1 MAEII
6 RCPHCHQP
14 VEIGDETCT
23 RCKATLEDNAAG
35 FSTEALTHEV
45 MMFNEKKP
53 ETLGEYLLQKGLLE
67 SGVLEKALAIQEE
80 QARQGKRRLL
90 GQILI
95 EQGMI
100 DQNSLNQVILEQL
113 LSLGSALESSEQHV
127 ESLGKEPDIQPHLDI
142 VLKTNT
148 TDLMMDTIAIISRAS
163 SKNQVLDGLVKIYQD
178 APDVSA
184 ILLSERSDFKI
195 IDPSMS
201 TTFTKSPKRLAIQP
215 YSFDQYLNPLNPL
228 ITFQMEAPPD
238 LPVELI
244 EFLNQLEGKNIALLP
259 VMVFSHTIAVMIFC
273 SNQSEEINV
282 SNLKVYIDIAK
293 LFSKAMEAIMNAE
306 IMDRRLSVMR
316 SLEAINQTIAKESN
330 LDNLFQVIHE
340 QVTLVVG
347 EVDMII
353 ALYDQENKIINV
365 PYACEDQQL
374 LTIPSFPFGEGLTS
388 IIISTSQ
395 PLMLVENAASQA
407 QELGAKII
415 GTPAKSFLGV
425 PLIVVGDVIGALIIQ
440 DTENEYRF
448 DDEDQ
453 NFLTILASQVA
464 ISIRNLFM
472 LNEIMEKAE
481 RDRLVNEIT
490 AKFWS
495 SSDVDTIMR
504 TAILELGRALKAS
517 KGLIQLKVAE
527 TEIDTLDMGNV

>member
-1 MAEII
+1 
-6 RCPHCHQP
+6 
-14 VEIGDETCT
+14 
-23 RCKATLEDNAAG
+23 
-35 FSTEALTHEV
+35 
-45 MMFNEKKP
+45 
-53 ETLGEYLLQKGLLE
+53 
-67 SGVLEKALAIQEE
+67 
-80 QARQGKRRLL
+80 
-90 GQILI
+90 
-95 EQGMI
+95 
-100 DQNSLNQVILEQL
+100 
-113 LSLGSALESSEQHV
+113 
-127 ESLGKEPDIQPHLDI
+127 
-142 VLKTNT
+142 
-148 TDLMMDTIAIISRAS
+148 
-163 SKNQVLDGLVKIYQD
+163 
-178 APDVSA
+178 
-184 ILLSERSDFKI
+184 
-195 IDPSMS
+195 
-201 TTFTKSPKRLAIQP
+201 
-215 YSFDQYLNPLNPL
+215 
-228 ITFQMEAPPD
+228 
-238 LPVELI
+238 
-244 EFLNQLEGKNIALLP
+244 
-259 VMVFSHTIAVMIFC
+259 
-273 SNQSEEINV
+273 
-282 SNLKVYIDIAK
+282 
-293 LFSKAMEAIMNAE
+293 MNAE

-527 TEIDTLDMGNV
+527 TEIDTLCPGRSSREYRRLLGIGQLSQ

>member
-14 VEIGDETCT
+14 VENGDESCNH
-23 RCKATLEDNAAG
+23 CNAPLEDMAADISAG
-35 FSTEALTHEV
+35 AITQDV
-45 MMFNEKKP
+45 MLFNEKKP
-53 ETLGEYLLQKGLLE
+53 ETLGEYLIQKDLIE
-67 SGVLEKALAIQEE
+67 SADLEKALAIQEE

-95 EQGMI
+95 DQGLI
-100 DQNSLNQVILEQL
+100 DQNSLNQVVLEQL
-113 LSLGSALESSEQHV
+113 LSLGSALESSEKHV
-127 ESLGKEPDIQPHLDI
+127 ESLGNEPDIQPHLDI
-142 VLKTNT
+142 DLKTNT
-148 TDLMMDTIAIISRAS
+148 TGLMMDTIAIISRAS
-163 SKNQVLDGLVKIYQD
+163 SKNQVLEGLVRIFQD
-178 APDVSA
+178 VPDVSA
-184 ILLSERSDFKI
+184 ILLSERSDFEI
-195 IDPSMS
+195 IVPS
-201 TTFTKSPKRLAIQP
+201 TNKSFIEPPKRLAIHP
-215 YSFDQYLNPLNPL
+215 NSFDQYLNPLNPL
-228 ITFQMEAPPD
+228 ITFQMENPPD
-238 LPVELI
+238 LPGEI
-244 EFLNQLEGKNIALLP
+244 TEFLNQLEGKNIALLP
-259 VMVFSHTIAVMIFC
+259 VMVFSHAIAMIIFD
-273 SNQSEEINV
+273 SNLSEVINV

-293 LFSKAMEAIMNAE
+293 LFSKAMEAILNAE
-306 IMDRRLSVMR
+306 VMGRRLSVMR
-316 SLEAINQTIAKESN
+316 SLEAINQTIARESD

-353 ALYDQENKIINV
+353 ALYDQENKIINI

-388 IIISTSQ
+388 LIINTSQ
-395 PLMLVENAASQA
+395 ALMLIEKTASQA
-407 QELGAKII
+407 KELGAKIV

-425 PLIVVGDVIGALIIQ
+425 PLIVAGDVIGALIIQ

-504 TAILELGRALKAS
+504 TAILELGRTLKAS
-517 KGLIQLKVAE
+517 KGLIQLKVPE
-527 TEIDTLDMGNV
+527 TEIDTFDLGGV